1 MTTNNENSY
10 FESLCEM
17 DQVLQSN
24 HEVLQ
29 ETMQIL
35 EKLTNDSAND
45 VELLKY
51 MELLH
56 QSYDSLLESSTDLRY
71 SKYQTREHQVSNVN
85 KMDIENREY
94 IIGRK
99 TWPDLRQYITLLD
112 GINKD
117 SIAYANLLN
126 KLSVELVKQIDIS
139 DPQIS
144 EIVFDK
150 WKPPA
155 ELQTIVDNYYE
166 SDTGNNDMLSDQLT
180 KYFNSI
186 KLSRAKYIL
195 QNKYMLQRHLT
206 ELNKEVNY
214 WRGELDNIEML
225 LFGDGPH
232 SIRRTLQTVDKLKA
246 KLNTEAKN

>member
-1 MTTNNENSY
+1 MASDNENSY

-29 ETMQIL
+29 ETIQIL
-35 EKLTNDSAND
+35 MKLTNDSAND
-45 VELLKY
+45 GELLKY
-51 MELLH
+51 LEALH
-56 QSYDSLLESSTDLRY
+56 DSYDKLVESSTDLRY
-71 SKYQTREHQVSNVN
+71 SKYKTREHQISNVN
-85 KMDIENREY
+85 KMDIENREF
-94 IIGRK
+94 IIGRN

-112 GINKD
+112 NINKD
-117 SIAYANLLN
+117 SIAYTNLLN
-126 KLSVELVKQIDIS
+126 KLSVELVKQIDVS

-155 ELQTIVDNYYE
+155 ELQKIVDNYYE
-166 SDTGNNDMLSDQLT
+166 SDTETRDGLNDKLT

-186 KLSRAKYIL
+186 KLSRAKYTL
-195 QNKYMLQRHLT
+195 QNKYLLQRHLT
-206 ELNKEVNY
+206 ELNKEANY
-214 WRGELDNIEML
+214 WRGELDSIEML

-232 SIRRTLQTVDKLKA
+232 SIRKTLQNVDKLKT
-246 KLNTEAKN
+246 KLSAEVKN

>member
-1 MTTNNENSY
+1 MTTDSENSY

-17 DQVLQSN
+17 DRVLQSN

-29 ETMQIL
+29 ETIQVL
-35 EKLTNDSAND
+35 TKLTNDSAND
-45 VELLKY
+45 GELLKY
-51 MELLH
+51 LGVLH
-56 QSYDSLLESSTDLRY
+56 ESYDRLLESSTDLRY
-71 SKYQTREHQVSNVN
+71 SKFQTREHQISNVN

-112 GINKD
+112 SINKD
-117 SIAYANLLN
+117 SIAYTNLLN
-126 KLSVELVKQIDIS
+126 KLSVELVKQIDVS

-150 WKPPA
+150 WKPPN
-155 ELQTIVDNYYE
+155 EFQKIVDNYYE
-166 SDTGNNDMLSDQLT
+166 SDATNRDGLNDELT

-186 KLSRAKYIL
+186 KLSRAKYTL
-195 QNKYMLQRHLT
+195 QNKYLLQRHLT
-206 ELNKEVNY
+206 ELNKEANY

-232 SIRRTLQTVDKLKA
+232 SIRRTLQTVDKLKT
-246 KLNTEAKN
+246 KLGTEAKN